1 MSAFA
6 SDLAIW
12 QMAAL
17 TAVSFAVGILGG
29 FVGLALGT
37 IRLPAMLLMGMP
49 PAIAGGTNILV
60 SSLASLTGAIRHLR
74 EGRVDRR
81 LVLAMGIPAFAG
93 ALLGGFASDAI
104 SDRLLL
110 SAAGILVFW
119 QGVEFIILARNRRR
133 GDSHMFGGDLEGA
146 RGDFTPARVSMEAG
160 IGFGVGVLGGAVG
173 LILGS
178 IRLPAMIRVLRID
191 PRIAAGSNLFIGFF
205 MGALGWV
212 GHAAIGRVDYTLLAM
227 MAAAAMLGSYLGAR
241 LTGKVELNT
250 LILVMGA
257 TLLAVGALL
266 TWRGIA
272 GTENE
277 NTDSPAPPRLSEF
290 GVADADAYDAGLS
303 PDLADGGFRID
314 ANLADVGFRIG
325 ASVSAVAPN
334 LGYRLINLDSHG
346 DPKPQS
352 AKREGDYEWQIR
364 APDRAIH
371 RPLLVTLDFQDRVGY
386 ANHTRNPPIPQR
398 FAAVHKALPMSAPAK
413 AAAKPAATLPAT
425 FSAARPISPPSADCT
440 PASMSVENVV

>member
-6 SDLAIW
+6 SDMAIW

-93 ALLGGFASDAI
+93 ALLGGFASDII

-146 RGDFTPARVSMEAG
+146 RGDFTPARVSLEAG

-272 GTENE
+272 GTDESAGDRE
-277 NTDSPAPPRLSEF
+277 TSVSRRVVSFVGMGLSAKDAHGASHLRLSDF
-290 GVADADAYDAGLS
+290 GVADADESAVYLAVDADESAVYFAVDVVDVGFQLN
-303 PDLADGGFRID
+303 AD
-314 ANLADVGFRIG
+314 LADVGFQLGSDLADVGFQLGPNFAYFGSQSRSFG
-325 ASVSAVAPN
+325 AYGEPYPEEAQSERDYQ
-334 LGYRLINLDSHG
+334 GY
-346 DPKPQS
+346 
-352 AKREGDYEWQIR
+352 
-364 APDRAIH
+364 
-371 RPLLVTLDFQDRVGY
+371 
-386 ANHTRNPPIPQR
+386 
-398 FAAVHKALPMSAPAK
+398 
-413 AAAKPAATLPAT
+413 
-425 FSAARPISPPSADCT
+425 
-440 PASMSVENVV
+440 